1 MGYYKN
7 FNEFLSNDNPRV
19 RLSIKDFGTIEL
31 ELFASVAPKTCEN
44 FLQLVDKK
52 FYDGLI
58 FHRIIKGF
66 MIQGGDPD
74 GTGMGGSDEKIV
86 GEFVK
91 NGFKNLLSHSRG
103 VISMARTNDPN
114 SASSQFFICD
124 ADDEFL
130 DGSYASFG
138 AVVSGLD
145 TLDKV
150 ASVKTNGN
158 DRPLTDVVIENIVRI
173 K

>member
-7 FNEFLSNDNPRV
+7 FSEFLSNDNPRV
-19 RLSIKDFGTIEL
+19 RLNIVDFGTIEL
-31 ELFASVAPKTCEN
+31 ELFSNVAPKTVEN
-44 FLQLVDKK
+44 FLSLVDNK
-52 FYDGLI
+52 FYDGLT

-66 MIQGGDPD
+66 MIQGGDPE
-74 GTGMGGSDEKIV
+74 GTGMGGSEEKIV

-103 VISMARTNDPN
+103 AISMARTNDPN

-130 DGSYASFG
+130 DGSYAAFG
-138 AVVSGLD
+138 AVVAGLD

-150 ASVKTNGN
+150 ASVKTNAN
-158 DRPLTDVVIENIVRI
+158 DKPLKDVVIENIIRI
-173 K
+173 R